1 MPVNTIDRKEELPM
15 DKPLVGGQAVV
26 EGVMFQT
33 KNRMVTAIRR
43 NNDVIQYFEMERPQK
58 EWAQKLKKIP
68 ILRGNVAILESSI
81 YGMKHLEFATDRY
94 ERDHEDDI
102 SIEDEKQAV
111 NQTKVVLSTII
122 VGILSFLIGKFLFTL
137 IPVFVAEV
145 FSGAITSHF
154 GQVFLES
161 LFKLILLL
169 GYIYVI
175 SMTPMIKRLFQY
187 HGAEHKVINTF
198 EDSRPLTIE
207 NVQRHS
213 RLHYRCGS
221 SFILFTVLVGFVV
234 YMFVPVEPFYV
245 RILNRIALIP
255 VVIGVSFEFL
265 QLTNKL
271 RDVPVFKWLGF
282 PGLLLQYL
290 TTKQPDD
297 TQVEVA
303 IHSFN
308 KLLRRD

>member
-1 MPVNTIDRKEELPM
+1 M

-43 NNDVIQYFEMERPQK
+43 NNDDIQYFEMERPQK

-94 ERDHEDDI
+94 ERDPEDDI

-198 EDSRPLTIE
+198 EDGRPLTIE

>member
-1 MPVNTIDRKEELPM
+1 MLHLTSTYTLFPYTTLFRSELNEYLKRQHSSLKLAN
-15 DKPLVGGQAVV
+15 DEI
-26 EGVMFQT
+26 EGALQSI
-33 KNRMVTAIRR
+33 KNGA
-43 NNDVIQYFEMERPQK
+43 D
-58 EWAQKLKKIP
+58 
-68 ILRGNVAILESSI
+68 S
-81 YGMKHLEFATDRY
+81 
-94 ERDHEDDI
+94 EDDI

-198 EDSRPLTIE
+198 EDGRPLTIE

>member
-1 MPVNTIDRKEELPM
+1 
-15 DKPLVGGQAVV
+15 
-26 EGVMFQT
+26 
-33 KNRMVTAIRR
+33 MVTAIRR
-43 NNDVIQYFEMERPQK
+43 NNEDIEYFEMKRPQK
-58 EWAQKLKKIP
+58 KWVQKLKKIP
-68 ILRGNVAILESSI
+68 LLRGNVAILESSI

-94 ERDHEDDI
+94 ERDPEDDVN
-102 SIEDEKQAV
+102 IEQEKQTA
-111 NQTKVVLSTII
+111 NSTQVVLSTII
-122 VGILSFLIGKFLFTL
+122 VGILSFIIGKFLFTL
-137 IPVFVAEV
+137 IPVFIAEV
-145 FSGAITSHF
+145 FSGIITSHF
-154 GQVFLES
+154 GQVLLES
-161 LFKLILLL
+161 VFKLMLLL
-169 GYIYVI
+169 AYIYVI

-198 EDSRPLTIE
+198 ESEKDLTVE
-207 NVQRHS
+207 NVQEHS

-255 VVIGVSFEFL
+255 VVIGLSFEFL

-271 RDVPVFKWLGF
+271 RNVPVLKGLGI

-290 TTKQPDD
+290 TTRQPDD
-297 TQVEVA
+297 KQTEVA

>member
-1 MPVNTIDRKEELPM
+1 M
-15 DKPLVGGQAVV
+15 DKPVIGGQAVV

-43 NNDVIQYFEMERPQK
+43 NNEDIEYFEMKRPQK
-58 EWAQKLKKIP
+58 KWVQKLKKIP
-68 ILRGNVAILESSI
+68 LLRGNVAILESSI

-94 ERDHEDDI
+94 ERDPEDDVN
-102 SIEDEKQAV
+102 IEQEKQTA
-111 NQTKVVLSTII
+111 NSTQVVLSTII
-122 VGILSFLIGKFLFTL
+122 VGILSFIFGKFLFTL
-137 IPVFVAEV
+137 IPVFIAEV
-145 FSGAITSHF
+145 FSGIITSHF
-154 GQVFLES
+154 GQVLLES
-161 LFKLILLL
+161 VFKLMLLL
-169 GYIYVI
+169 AYIYVI

-198 EDSRPLTIE
+198 ESEKDLTVE
-207 NVQRHS
+207 NVQEHS

-255 VVIGVSFEFL
+255 VVIGLSFEFL

-271 RDVPVFKWLGF
+271 RNVPVLKGLGI

-290 TTKQPDD
+290 TTRQPDD
-297 TQVEVA
+297 KQTEVA

>member
-1 MPVNTIDRKEELPM
+1 M
-15 DKPLVGGQAVV
+15 DKPIVGGQAVV
-26 EGVMFQT
+26 EGVMFQSQ
-33 KNRMVTAIRR
+33 NQMVTAIRR
-43 NNDVIQYFEMERPQK
+43 NNDDIEYFEMERPQK
-58 EWAQKLKKIP
+58 KWVQKLKKIP
-68 ILRGNVAILESSI
+68 LLRGNIAILESSI

-94 ERDHEDDI
+94 ERNPEDDVH
-102 SIEDEKQAV
+102 IEEEKQAASS
-111 NQTKVVLSTII
+111 TKILLSTII

-137 IPVFVAEV
+137 IPVFIAEF
-145 FSGAITSHF
+145 FSGIITSHF
-154 GQVFLES
+154 GQVLLES
-161 LFKLILLL
+161 IFKLILLL
-169 GYIYVI
+169 AYIFFI

-198 EDSRPLTIE
+198 ENDEDLTVE
-207 NVQRHS
+207 NVQGQS

-221 SFILFTVLVGFVV
+221 SFILFTVIVGFVV

-255 VVIGVSFEFL
+255 VVIGLSFEFL

-271 RDVPVFKWLGF
+271 RDIPVLKWLGM

-290 TTKQPDD
+290 TTKTPDD
-297 TQVEVA
+297 KQVEVA

-308 KLLRRD
+308 KLVRRD

>member
-1 MPVNTIDRKEELPM
+1 M

-33 KNRMVTAIRR
+33 NNRMVTAIRR
-43 NNDVIQYFEMERPQK
+43 NNDDIQYFEMERPQK
-58 EWAQKLKKIP
+58 KWIQKLKKIP
-68 ILRGNVAILESSI
+68 VLRGNAAILESSI

-94 ERDHEDDI
+94 ERDPEDDI
-102 SIEDEKQAV
+102 SIEEEKQAV
-111 NQTKVVLSTII
+111 NQAKVVLSTII

-145 FSGAITSHF
+145 FSGVVTSHF

-198 EDSRPLTIE
+198 EEGRALTVE
-207 NVQRHS
+207 NVQRQS

-255 VVIGVSFEFL
+255 VVIGLSFEFL

-271 RDVPVFKWLGF
+271 RDVPVLRWLGT